1 MGLRLRIR
9 VSAMVTVMASFHIRE
24 ERLSAAVI
32 GVCPVSNVERG
43 LPTALP
49 CLVNAKSF
57 A

>member
-1 MGLRLRIR
+1 
-9 VSAMVTVMASFHIRE
+9 MVTVMASFHIRE